1 MKIVVLEAGVMT
13 PGGLSLDV
21 YKQFGEVTL
30 YHTTKQSEV
39 IKRIGDA
46 DIILL
51 NKLII
56 DKEVMDAC
64 KNLKFI
70 GLFATGFN
78 TIDVKYAAQ
87 KGITVCNAGNYSTN
101 AVAQHTFALILNHYN
116 QIANYHNAVQ
126 AGVWEKSELTTLYD
140 FPTEEL
146 DGKTLGI
153 IGYGHIGKRVAHLG
167 KAFGLKTVAYTRTPK
182 KDEDIEFTSFDEL
195 LKVSDIISLHCPLTD
210 ESRLMM
216 NKEAFAKCKRGA
228 LFVNTA
234 RGGLVDEAALKEAVE
249 NGKLSGAALDAITV
263 EPMRSCIL
271 KGVENIVITPHAA
284 WAPMSTRIKLLG
296 ITVDCIRC
304 WLEGN
309 PINVVSKIGD

>member
-21 YKQFGEVTL
+21 YKQFGEVTF
-30 YHTTKQSEV
+30 YHTSKQHQV
-39 IKRIGDA
+39 IERIGDA

-64 KNLKFI
+64 KNLKYI

-101 AVAQHTFALILNHYN
+101 AVAQHTLALILNHFN
-116 QIANYHNAVQ
+116 QIANYHAAVQ
-126 AGVWEKSELTTLYD
+126 SGVWDKSELTTLYD
-140 FPTEEL
+140 FPTDEL
-146 DGKTLGI
+146 DGKTVGI
-153 IGYGHIGKRVAHLG
+153 IGYGHIGKRVAKLCE
-167 KAFGLKTVAYTRTPK
+167 AFGMKVIVHTRTV
-182 KDEDIEFTSFDEL
+182 KDDGAEYVSFEEL
-195 LKVSDIISLHCPLTD
+195 LQRSDIITLHCPLTD
-210 ESRLMM
+210 QNRLMM
-216 NKEAFAKCKRGA
+216 NGEAFSKCQKKP
-228 LFVNTA
+228 LLVNTA
-234 RGGLVDEAALKEAVE
+234 RGGLVDEPALKEAVE
-249 NGKLSGAALDAITV
+249 SGKLSGAALDAITV
-263 EPMRSCIL
+263 EPMRNCIL

-296 ITVDCIRC
+296 ITVDCIKG
-304 WLEGN
+304 WIEGN
-309 PINVVSKIGD
+309 PINVVSKL